1 MFVEN
6 ENPVIEEVTE
16 NVEETTEELTD
27 GAKSEVVDNSTSSEE
42 MAPAIE
48 TFTKE
53 QVDEMIAKKLARK
66 EAKIRKEYDRK
77 YGNLE
82 NVLRAGT
89 GEDDIDKITDAFTNF
104 YETKK
109 GITIPKTP
117 QYSQRDMEILANA
130 EAEDIISSGYDDIV
144 EEVDR
149 LADIGVDNM
158 TPQEKLIFSKL
169 AKERTRIEDT
179 KALASIGVTEL
190 PDDFKEFA
198 KNLNP
203 NLSTKEQYEM
213 YVKFNPKK
221 EVKPMGSMKSG
232 QMSKVKDYYTD
243 DEIAKMS
250 LDDLNDPQVWEAV
263 RKSMT
268 GQS

>member
-1 MFVEN
+1 MFEEN
-6 ENPVIEEVTE
+6 ENPVIEDITE

-27 GAKSEVVDNSTSSEE
+27 GAKVEEETIEV
-42 MAPAIE
+42 PE

-53 QVDEMIAKKLARK
+53 QVDEIVKRRLGRQ
-66 EAKIRKEYDRK
+66 ETKIRKEYDKK

-89 GEDDIDKITDAFTNF
+89 GEDDIDKITDAFTNY
-104 YETKK
+104 YENKK
-109 GITIPKTP
+109 GIKIPKTP
-117 QYSQRDMEILANA
+117 QYSQREMEILANA

-158 TPQEKLIFSKL
+158 TPQEKLIFGKL

-190 PDDFKEFA
+190 PDDFKDFA

-213 YVKFNPKK
+213 YVKLNPKK

-232 QMSKVKDYYTD
+232 QMNTVKDYYTE

>member
-1 MFVEN
+1 MFEEN
-6 ENPVIEEVTE
+6 ENPVIEEITE

-27 GAKSEVVDNSTSSEE
+27 GAKVEE
-42 MAPAIE
+42 EAPAIE

-77 YGNLE
+77 YGRLE
-82 NVLRAGT
+82 NVLKAGT
-89 GEDDIDKITDAFTNF
+89 GETELDRITEGFETF
-104 YETKK
+104 YESKGKK
-109 GITIPKTP
+109 IPQAP

-169 AKERTRIEDT
+169 AKERTRIEDE
-179 KALASIGVTEL
+179 KELASIGVTEL
-190 PDDFKEFA
+190 SDDFKKFA
-198 KNLNP
+198 ENLNP
-203 NLSTKEQYEM
+203 NLSTKEKYEM

-221 EVKPMGSMKSG
+221 EVKPIGSMKSG
-232 QMSKVKDYYTD
+232 QMNKVKDYYTE
-243 DEIAKMS
+243 DEISRMS
-250 LDDLNDPQVWEAV
+250 LDDLSDPQVWDAV

-268 GQS
+268 GQN

>member
-1 MFVEN
+1 MFEEN
-6 ENPVIEEVTE
+6 ENLVEETTE

-27 GAKSEVVDNSTSSEE
+27 GARVEE
-42 MAPAIE
+42 EAPAVE

-109 GITIPKTP
+109 GIQIPKTP

-130 EAEDIISSGYDDIV
+130 EADDIISSGYDDIV

-158 TPQEKLIFSKL
+158 TTQEKLIFSKL
-169 AKERTRIEDT
+169 AKERTRIEDE
-179 KALASIGVTEL
+179 KELASIGVTEL
-190 PDDFKEFA
+190 PDDFKDFA
-198 KNLNP
+198 KKFSSD
-203 NLSTKEQYEM
+203 LSMKEKYEM
-213 YVKFNPKK
+213 YSKLNPKK
-221 EVKPMGSMKSG
+221 EVKQIGSMKSG
-232 QMSKVKDYYTD
+232 QINKVNDYYTE
-243 DEIAKMS
+243 DEISRMS
-250 LDDLNDPQVWEAV
+250 LDDLSDPQVWEAV

>member
-6 ENPVIEEVTE
+6 ENPVIDEITE

-27 GAKSEVVDNSTSSEE
+27 GANVEE
-42 MAPAIE
+42 EAPAIE

-104 YETKK
+104 YENKK
-109 GITIPKTP
+109 GITIPKAP
-117 QYSQRDMEILANA
+117 QLSDRQVEVLAND
-130 EAEDIISSGYDDIV
+130 EANVIIEAGYDEIKD
-144 EEVDR
+144 ELNR
-149 LADIGVDNM
+149 LTDIGFDNM
-158 TPQEKLIFSKL
+158 SKSDKHIFLKLKQEADRITN
-169 AKERTRIEDT
+169 EREL
-179 KALASIGVTEL
+179 KSIGVSEL
-190 PDDFKEFA
+190 PDDFKDFSS
-198 KNLNP
+198 KLNP
-203 NLSTKEQYEM
+203 ELSMKEKYEM
-213 YVKFNPKK
+213 YTKLNPKK
-221 EVKPMGSMKSG
+221 EVKTMGSMKSG
-232 QMSKVKDYYTD
+232 QMNKVKDYYTD